1 MIALT
6 KIRIF
11 PTGMRLHE
19 WIAFEEGYFRAEGL
33 DPEVMWDVYLGQM
46 RAWSGGYKLRPQ
58 DQPFLEGAQAIGN
71 ACAWGSVCNAGAGMG
86 KFVPDAYGVA
96 RHAIYVRPD
105 SRIHRPEDLR
115 GVPIA
120 VGLMAGSHYNVP
132 YRLESY
138 LPLADIKIEPVG
150 GFGRRLDA
158 LLKGEVEAAS
168 LLDPQIYM
176 AEELGLRKI
185 LGGEFNTLWW
195 VDESSERDV
204 LRRYFTALA
213 RADAAI
219 ERDLGRYLPLWTKC
233 VPPEFAGR
241 PWRVGQWGAGE
252 RFVFAPYPADK
263 LAEVMAAINRW
274 GMGREMQITEFDRLA
289 LSLA

>member
-1 MIALT
+1 MDALT

-19 WIAFEEGYFRAEGL
+19 WIAFEEGYFRAERL
-33 DPEVMWDVYLGQM
+33 DPEVLWDVYHGQM
-46 RAWSGGYKLRPQ
+46 KAWTGGYKARPQ
-58 DQPFLEGAQAIGN
+58 DQPFLEGTQAIGN

-86 KFVPDAYGVA
+86 KFVPDAYGIA
-96 RHAIYVRPD
+96 RHAIYVRRD
-105 SRIHRPEDLR
+105 SRIRRPEDLA

-132 YRLESY
+132 YRLEQY
-138 LPLADIKIEPVG
+138 LPLADIKIAPVG

-158 LLKGEVEAAS
+158 LLKGEVEATS

-176 AEELGLRKI
+176 AEELGLRRI

-195 VDESSERDV
+195 VDKTSDRDV

-213 RADAAI
+213 RADAALG
-219 ERDLGRYLPLWTKC
+219 RDPARYLPLWTKC
-233 VPPEFAGR
+233 IPPEFADR
-241 PWRVGQWGAGE
+241 PWRVDQWGAGE
-252 RFVFAPYPADK
+252 RFVFAPYPPEK
-263 LAEVMAAINRW
+263 LAEVMAAIKRW
-274 GMGREMQITEFDRLA
+274 GMGREMQVTELDRLA
-289 LSLA
+289 LSVA

>member
-1 MIALT
+1 M
-6 KIRIF
+6 KINIF

-19 WIAFEEGYFRAEGL
+19 WIAFQEGYFAEQGL
-33 DPEVMWDVYLGQM
+33 EPEVMMDLYVGMMQSWT
-46 RAWSGGYKLRPQ
+46 GGYGERPQ
-58 DQPFLEGAQAIGN
+58 DKVFPGDTQAIGN

-86 KFVPDAYGVA
+86 KFVADAYGVA

-105 SRIHRPEDLR
+105 SAIRRPEDLR

-132 YRLESY
+132 YRLEK
-138 LPLADIKIEPVG
+138 LMPLEDIKIAPVG

-158 LLKGEVEAAS
+158 LLKGEVEATS

-185 LGGEFNTLWW
+185 LDGEFNTLWW
-195 VDESSERDV
+195 VDERSDADV

-213 RADAAI
+213 RAEEALD
-219 ERDLGRYLPLWTKC
+219 RDLTKYLPLWHKC
-233 VPPEFAGR
+233 IPPEFKDR
-241 PWRVGQWGAGE
+241 TWRVERWGPGE
-252 RFVFAPYPADK
+252 RFVFARYPEEK
-263 LAEVMAAINRW
+263 LQEVLDAINRW
-274 GMGREMQITEFDRLA
+274 GMGAKMTEQNLDRLA
-289 LSLA
+289 LAVA